1 MKIYPSDN
9 GLGLTLI
16 SILILLFY
24 FFTGDIFLAYASFL
38 LISFLLIVFLLS
50 YNNWKEKSLCKTKIH
65 ERIWIWENVPLNIII
80 EGKNI
85 YAIEDIPKWIK
96 INKIEF
102 TKNFAIIKGETN
114 FPHYG
119 EFSIEKLTVLRK
131 SFLKLFIFKEKVSI
145 EVKYKVLP
153 ETLYWLFEALNILR
167 EVGISHFETGTQKP
181 SLIKGLYYET
191 REYVYGDPI
200 RNIDWKATARHRKIM
215 VKLFEEEKSK
225 SIMLLY
231 NLKAPSPYVC
241 NDLASAFLS
250 SILSSIRKN
259 LSLTLI
265 DLLESKSY
273 FHMNA
278 YQALAF
284 AIKKVLELGIIKPS
298 EFYEYIE
305 PLTKE
310 EFESLIQAFMLNII
324 ESKSKLISL
333 GDSNILISTLLYD
346 IPDLINLVEN
356 AMKNKKD
363 INIVTASKPWI
374 GIKDLEEAY
383 RIYLT
388 YRNVKQKLEKMKVN
402 VFPWSYFKAKKENI
416 YELITI

>member
-9 GLGLTLI
+9 GLGLILV
-16 SILILLFY
+16 SIIILLFY
-24 FFTGDIFLAYASFL
+24 FFTGDIFLAYASFF
-38 LISFLLIVFLLS
+38 IFSFLLIVFLLS
-50 YNNWKEKSLCKTKIH
+50 YNNWKEKSLCKTKIN

-85 YAIEDIPKWIK
+85 YAIENIPKWIK

-102 TKNFAIIKGETN
+102 TKNSAIIKGETN

-119 EFSIEKLTVLRK
+119 EFSIKKITVLRK
-131 SFLKLFIFKEKVSI
+131 SFFRLFIFKEEVSI

-153 ETLYWLFEALNILR
+153 ETLYWIFEALNILR
-167 EVGISHFETGTQKP
+167 EVGIGHFETGAQKS

-200 RNIDWKATARHRKIM
+200 RNIDWKATARHRKLM

-225 SIMLLY
+225 SMMLLY

-241 NDLASAFLS
+241 DDLASAFLS

-259 LSLTLI
+259 LSLTLV

-273 FHMNA
+273 FHINA
-278 YQALAF
+278 YQALAL
-284 AIKKVLELGIIKPS
+284 AIKKVLELEIVKPN

-310 EFESLIQAFMLNII
+310 EFENLIQAFMLNII
-324 ESKSKLISL
+324 ESKNKIISL
-333 GDSNILISTLLYD
+333 GDNNILISTLLYD
-346 IPDLINLVEN
+346 ISDIINLAEI

-363 INIVTASKPWI
+363 LNIVTASKPWI

-388 YRNVKQKLEKMKVN
+388 YKNVKQKLEKMKVN
-402 VFPWSYFKAKKENI
+402 VFPWSYFRAKKNM
-416 YELITI
+416 YELIAI

>member
-9 GLGLTLI
+9 GLGLILV
-16 SILILLFY
+16 SIIIFLFY
-24 FFTGDIFLAYASFL
+24 FFTGDVFLAYASFL
-38 LISFLLIVFLLS
+38 IFSFLLIVFLLS
-50 YNNWKEKSLCKTKIH
+50 YNNWKERSLCKTKIN
-65 ERIWIWENVPLNIII
+65 ERIWIWENAPLNIII

-85 YAIEDIPKWIK
+85 YAIENIPKWIK

-102 TKNFAIIKGETN
+102 TKNSAIIKGETN

-119 EFSIEKLTVLRK
+119 KFSIEKLTVLRK
-131 SFLKLFIFKEKVSI
+131 SFFRLFIFKEKVSI

-153 ETLYWLFEALNILR
+153 ETLYWIFEALNILR
-167 EVGISHFETGTQKP
+167 EVGIGHFETGAQKS

-200 RNIDWKATARHRKIM
+200 RNIDWKATARHRKLM
-215 VKLFEEEKSK
+215 VKLFEEERSK
-225 SIMLLY
+225 SMMLLY

-241 NDLASAFLS
+241 DDLASAFLS

-259 LSLTLI
+259 LSLTLV

-273 FHMNA
+273 FHINA
-278 YQALAF
+278 YQALAL
-284 AIKKVLELGIIKPS
+284 AIKKVLELEIVKPN

-310 EFESLIQAFMLNII
+310 EFENLIQAFMLNII
-324 ESKSKLISL
+324 ESKNKIISL
-333 GDSNILISTLLYD
+333 GDNNILISTLLYD
-346 IPDLINLVEN
+346 ISDLINLAEI

-363 INIVTASKPWI
+363 MNIVTASKPWI

-388 YRNVKQKLEKMKVN
+388 YKNVKQKLEKMKVN
-402 VFPWSYFKAKKENI
+402 VFPWSYFRAKKNM